1 MAENTA
7 WQLGEARLATYL
19 AARIPGFT
27 GPVRA
32 TKFSTGQSNPTFLL
46 ETPARKYVLR
56 MKPPGNLL
64 KSAHAVEREYRV
76 MQALAGTGVP
86 VPQMLVLCE
95 DIAVA
100 GSVFYVMAHV
110 EGRIFW
116 DPALPGLSNAE
127 RAAIYES
134 MNAALAALHSVDPAQ
149 AGLTGFGRPG
159 NYFARQIARWSDQYR
174 ASETGADD
182 NINRLIDWLPAHMPP
197 DDGASAIVH
206 GDWRIDNFI
215 FATEGPEMLA
225 VLDWE
230 LSTLGHPLADL
241 AYQCM
246 QWRLPHAGDF
256 RGLAGI
262 DRAALG
268 LPGEAEYVERY
279 CRARGLA
286 GIKHWDFYLA
296 FSFFRLAAIL
306 QGVKKRALDGNASN
320 PEKGLKMGAAVPLLG
335 QMAMQLVEAG
345 SNTPAWANARH
356 ALYT

>member
-1 MAENTA
+1 
-7 WQLGEARLATYL
+7 
-19 AARIPGFT
+19 
-27 GPVRA
+27 
-32 TKFSTGQSNPTFLL
+32 
-46 ETPARKYVLR
+46 
-56 MKPPGNLL
+56 
-64 KSAHAVEREYRV
+64 
-76 MQALAGTGVP
+76 
-86 VPQMLVLCE
+86 
-95 DIAVA
+95 
-100 GSVFYVMAHV
+100 
-110 EGRIFW
+110 
-116 DPALPGLSNAE
+116 
-127 RAAIYES
+127 
-134 MNAALAALHSVDPAQ
+134 
-149 AGLTGFGRPG
+149 
-159 NYFARQIARWSDQYR
+159 
-174 ASETGADD
+174 
-182 NINRLIDWLPAHMPP
+182 MPP

-268 LPGEAEYVERY
+268 LPGEAEYVKRY
-279 CRARGLA
+279 CRARGLV

-345 SNTPAWANARH
+345 NNT
-356 ALYT
+356 